1 MEMSASFS
9 VGAVAYRHDIREG
22 ELPKNVDPSLTKYNI
37 TFVDK
42 LQGRSVE
49 QYTNER
55 MQGAV
60 DEYNAKQ
67 KRADRKVKNYVDW
80 HRKNGPRNRETSERT
95 PLMYECQT
103 ARCGRRKMRIV
114 FGDFAAEPRNDF
126 GGRRMLA
133 A

>member
-95 PLMYECQT
+95 PLMYEAVFQIGEHENLGKMWYECNHSM
-103 ARCGRRKMRIV
+103 AFRKFMQR
-114 FGDFAAEPRNDF
+114 EC
-126 GGRRMLA
+126 
-133 A
+133 